1 MPGQLIKDDPEPSLV
16 VRNLQRRFKVDR
28 RKLEFFLSRVAGST
42 GADESSA
49 TLALVGDARIQALN
63 RDYRGY
69 DKPTDVLSFHGVGES
84 EDYLGDIVIS
94 VETAYRQARRR
105 GSNLKRELEV
115 LTLHGFL
122 HLLGYDHETDDGEMR
137 RIEYRL
143 RRRFR
148 LTIPRC
154 AA

>member
-1 MPGQLIKDDPEPSLV
+1 MKEDPEQNLV
-16 VRNLQRRFKVDR
+16 VRNMQRRFKVDGR
-28 RKLEFFLSRVAGST
+28 ELESFLVKVARST
-42 GADESSA
+42 GVAERSA
-49 TLALVGDARIQALN
+49 TLALVGDRRMRDLN

-84 EDYLGDIVIS
+84 EAYLGDIVIS
-94 VETAYRQARRR
+94 VETADRQARRR
-105 GSNLKRELEV
+105 GSMLKRELKV

-137 RIEYRL
+137 RVEYRL

-148 LTIPRC
+148 ITTPRR